1 MKGPGSG
8 PHLGDD
14 GNVLVI
20 NGRARAARGIAVG
33 VVAALALGM
42 SAEGRAQGG
51 APVPAVMRSFDIP
64 PQSLTDA
71 LPAFGQQ
78 SGLQVSVD
86 AALVRGAVT
95 QGVRGSMT
103 AEQALSRLLAG
114 TGFTHAIG
122 ANGLVTLKRLPQSS
136 DGSIIQL
143 DPVEVEGARRLQ
155 TAEGPVD
162 GYLAQRTATATKTD
176 TPVLETA
183 QSITT
188 ITRDQIDDQNP
199 QTVSG
204 ALRYTA
210 GVLSEIDSNSR
221 YDTLFMRGFGGFGTS
236 STYVSFLDGLR
247 LPRGQAFANPAI
259 DPYFLE
265 RIEVLRGPSGLL
277 YGQISP
283 GGMVN
288 MVSRMP
294 AAGRYGEAQL
304 ETGSY
309 GRIQGGAYARGAL
322 DADGRFQYSLG
333 AVARSSGTRYS
344 GVDERRVAVA
354 PSFTWAPDA
363 DTTLTITGSYQDDPK
378 GGYFNSIYPTFMA
391 PANLSGLLGPKVNV
405 GDANYD
411 HFKREQYAAGFR
423 FERRFGEAVT
433 LRSNFRYMH
442 VDLDMQSL
450 QMTMAPTAAGL
461 LPRHAVGSREKV
473 GGYAWDT
480 NVQYRFATGP
490 LQHTALV
497 GVDWQYQT
505 SSWQYLYGAAPA
517 LNLFNPQYGQ
527 PVAPLMTL
535 MNTDQTNR
543 QAGVYLQDQVALGGW
558 RATLGVRR
566 DWADQDSRD
575 KLAGTS
581 TDQTSQGTSW
591 RAGLLYL
598 FDAGVAPY
606 ASYSTSFEPTVG
618 TYAPARGGG
627 QFEPTTGKQYEI
639 GVKYQ
644 PPGSDLL
651 VTLAGFD
658 IRQQNVLTPDTQN
671 PNFRIQQGEVRSR
684 GIELEARGRVT
695 RNIDVIGA
703 FTWLDTEVTKT
714 TVPGTLGK
722 RPQAVPTNFGSLW
735 GNYNV
740 LDGIA
745 KGLGLGAGLRWVGGS
760 YADDANTVRTPGYT
774 LVDIGLRYDLGKQI
788 PQAAGAQLTLN
799 VTNLLD
805 KEYYAS
811 CSYTIYCQYGNGRM
825 VLGGL
830 RYTW

>member
-1 MKGPGSG
+1 MIKSFR
-8 PHLGDD
+8 
-14 GNVLVI
+14 NSV
-20 NGRARAARGIAVG
+20 AAG
-33 VVAALALGM
+33 VVAALALGVPTD
-42 SAEGRAQGG
+42 GRAQGVPLQT
-51 APVPAVMRSFDIP
+51 APRSFDIP

-86 AALVRGAVT
+86 ATLVRGAAT
-95 QGVRGSMT
+95 NGVRGSLT
-103 AEQALSRLLAG
+103 AEQALTQLLAG
-114 TGFTHAIG
+114 TGFTYTIAG
-122 ANGLVTLKRLPQSS
+122 GNLVTLKRLPQSS
-136 DGSIIQL
+136 DGGIIQL
-143 DPVEVEGARRLQ
+143 DPVEVEGARQRQ
-155 TAEGPVD
+155 TADGPVD

-183 QSITT
+183 QSIST
-188 ITRDQIDDQNP
+188 ITREQIDDQNP

-210 GVLSEIDSNSR
+210 GVLSEVDSNSR

-247 LPRGQAFANPAI
+247 LPRGQAFGNPAI

-283 GGMVN
+283 GGLVN

-294 AAGRYGEAQL
+294 STSRSGEAQL

-309 GRIQGGAYARGAL
+309 GRIQGAAYARGSFDSASK
-322 DADGRFQYSLG
+322 FQYGLG
-333 AVARSSGTRYS
+333 AIARSSGTRYD
-344 GVDERRVAVA
+344 GVEERRIAVA
-354 PSFTWAPDA
+354 PSLTWAPDT
-363 DTTLTITGSYQDDPK
+363 DTKLTLMGSYQDDPK
-378 GGYFNSIYPTFMA
+378 GGYFNSIYPTFLA
-391 PANLSGLLGPKVNV
+391 PASLSGLLGPKVNV
-405 GDANYD
+405 GDPNYD
-411 HFKREQYAAGFR
+411 HFKREQYSAGFR
-423 FERRFGEAVT
+423 FERRFGDAVT

-442 VDLDMQSL
+442 VDVDMQSL
-450 QMTMAPTAAGL
+450 QMSTAPTAAGL
-461 LPRHAVGSREKV
+461 LPRHAVGSQETV

-480 NVQYRFATGP
+480 NLQWKFATGL
-490 LQHTALV
+490 LQHTALA
-497 GVDWQYQT
+497 GIDWQYQT
-505 SSWQYLYGAAPA
+505 SSWKYLYGAAPA

-527 PVAPLMTL
+527 VIAPLMTL

-543 QAGVYLQDQVALGGW
+543 QTGVYLQDQVALGGW
-558 RATLGVRR
+558 RVSAGVRR
-566 DWADQDSRD
+566 DWVDQDSRD
-575 KLAGTS
+575 KLTGATS
-581 TDQTSQGTSW
+581 DQSSQGTSW

-598 FDAGVAPY
+598 FEAGVAPY

-671 PNFRIQQGEVRSR
+671 PNFRIQQGEIRSR
-684 GIELEARGRVT
+684 GIEVEARGRVT
-695 RNIDVIGA
+695 RNIDLIGA
-703 FTWLDTEVTKT
+703 FTYLDTEVTRT
-714 TVPGTLGK
+714 TVPGALGK

-735 GNYNV
+735 GNYNF
-740 LDGIA
+740 LDGLA
-745 KGLGLGAGLRWVGGS
+745 NGLGVGAGLRWVGAT

-774 LVDIGLRYDLGKQI
+774 LVDLGLRYDLGRQI
-788 PQAAGAQLTLN
+788 PQAAGAQVTLN
-799 VTNLLD
+799 VTNLVD
-805 KEYYAS
+805 KDYYAS
-811 CSYTIYCQYGNGRM
+811 CSYNIYCQYGNGRT

-830 RYTW
+830 RYQW